1 MEFLSSIMEM
11 NIEIILGLLLVGL
24 LTGILAGF
32 FGIGGGAIIVPMMIA
47 FGNDIK
53 VAIGISIM
61 QMIFSSVYGSYV
73 NYKKKNL
80 NFYEGVYVGIGGLIG
95 ASFSGI
101 IIDRVPSNIL
111 EGVFT
116 LFILYSL
123 IKFFKAKAEGGNS
136 KVKEGVS
143 SKMFLI
149 GCGTV
154 VGIFAITL
162 GIGGGMLL
170 APLLAYYLG
179 YSSKKII
186 PLSLFFVTFSSIS
199 GFTSLAMQ
207 GYVDYKQGLIV
218 GLTSLIGVRIGI
230 YLLGIVEAKKHK
242 YALLIMYIVVLSIM
256 LDKILF

>member
-1 MEFLSSIMEM
+1 MEFLNAIMEM
-11 NIEIILGLLLVGL
+11 NVGLVLALLAIGL

-47 FGNDIK
+47 LGNDIK

-73 NYKKKNL
+73 NYKKRNL
-80 NFYEGVYVGIGGLIG
+80 DFYEGFYVGVGGLIG

-101 IIDRVPSNIL
+101 IIDKVPSNVL
-111 EGVFT
+111 EGIFT

-123 IKFFKAKAEGGNS
+123 VKFFKAKAEGGSS
-136 KVKEGVS
+136 KIKEGGS
-143 SKMFLI
+143 SKIFLV
-149 GCGTV
+149 GCGAI
-154 VGIFAITL
+154 VGIFAISL

-199 GFTSLAMQ
+199 GFTSLAMH
-207 GYVDYKQGLIV
+207 GYVDYKQGFIV

-230 YLLGIVEAKKHK
+230 YLLSIIEAKKHK
-242 YALLIMYIVVLSIM
+242 YALLAMYIVVLSIM
-256 LDKILF
+256 LEKMLF